1 MNVVVIAPHPDDE
14 SIGCGGALCR
24 HADSGDR
31 VTVVFITSGELGLK
45 HLARE
50 AAWQI
55 REAEAKAAG
64 KILGIAEMRF
74 LRQPDWILAE
84 VVQSASTA
92 VAEILAAERPQ
103 LIYVPHPREWH
114 PDHKAAGEILKQA
127 LGISGVSV
135 SEIRG
140 YEVWTPMSEYAVV
153 VDITAVIPRKLE
165 AIRCHASQLA
175 DFDYAHAAQSLN
187 AFRGVLGAKVQ
198 FAEVFEQFSP
208 GSAQACPAGNSVST
222 LKNSIIT

>member
-24 HADSGDR
+24 HADAGDR
-31 VTVVFITSGELGLK
+31 VTAVFLTSGELGLK

-55 REAEAKAAG
+55 RELEAKAAG
-64 KILGIAEMRF
+64 RILGIAEMRF
-74 LRQPDWILAE
+74 LRQPDWTLVDVTGTA
-84 VVQSASTA
+84 ATA

-114 PDHKAAGEILKQA
+114 PDHKVAGEILKQSLA
-127 LGISGVSV
+127 ISGVSV
-135 SEIRG
+135 PEIRG
-140 YEVWTPMSEYAVV
+140 YEVWTPLTEYAVV
-153 VDITAVIPRKLE
+153 IDITAVMARKLE

-175 DFDYAHAAQSLN
+175 DLDYAHATQSLN
-187 AFRGVLGAKVQ
+187 AYRGVIAARVP
-198 FAEVFEQFSP
+198 FAEVFEQLPQKS
-208 GSAQACPAGNSVST
+208 
-222 LKNSIIT
+222 L